1 MKYCGPCLS
10 ESEVYEQVAQLVQG
24 LGDNAVLN
32 AAAADLEM
40 YYIDV
45 EHQNQPV
52 PLDKVERVRREL
64 NRERE
69 KHQSLTYRRRRVQS
83 SPDSEEDS
91 PGDVTSDE
99 ERLDLYTQRQKKVVH
114 DKAEELERL
123 VVEEAEAERQR
134 ERLLQEK
141 QQEEQQLAEAEA
153 RQQHMLLVRRWRLLM
168 KQQLEAAM
176 AHYHAQGFH

>member
-1 MKYCGPCLS
+1 MKYCGPYLS
-10 ESEVYEQVAQLVQG
+10 ASEVYEQVAQLVQG

-52 PLDKVERVRREL
+52 PLD
-64 NRERE
+64 
-69 KHQSLTYRRRRVQS
+69 
-83 SPDSEEDS
+83 
-91 PGDVTSDE
+91 
-99 ERLDLYTQRQKKVVH
+99 KVVH